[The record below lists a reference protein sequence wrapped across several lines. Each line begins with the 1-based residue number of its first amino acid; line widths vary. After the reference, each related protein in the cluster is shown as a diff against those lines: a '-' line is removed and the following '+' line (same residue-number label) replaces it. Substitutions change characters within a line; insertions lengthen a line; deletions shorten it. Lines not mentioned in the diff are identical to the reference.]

1 MTRALAL
8 ALFLLL
14 VAVLGVLLVLV
25 RPRPVDS
32 PAPASPGAPRPA
44 TTAPAPPAT
53 VPLPPA
59 ASSSAAPPLPA
70 WPEGEVGVFFEG
82 DDLRLHRET
91 RKVPVPP
98 GAAGRI
104 RAAVDALLRGPE
116 TPGLLSPWPAGATSR
131 AVFLAPPGLVTI
143 DLDVAP
149 EATTGWGTHGEW
161 MALQAI
167 AATALGAAPPSAAG
181 AILVTLRGEPIDSL
195 GGHIDLSRPI
205 RPDASLF
212 AAEPEDGEAPG
223 PPGAEGSASP
233 PPPAA
238 SPTTAPVAGAPR

>member
-32 PAPASPGAPRPA
+32 PPRASSGAPRPA
-44 TTAPAPPAT
+44 TSAPLAPTAA
-53 VPLPPA
+53 PLPAAA
-59 ASSSAAPPLPA
+59 ASSSAPPVPA
-70 WPEGEVGVFFEG
+70 WPEGEVTVFFEG

-143 DLDVAP
+143 DLDLPP

-167 AATALGAAPPSAAG
+167 AATALGAAPPATAS

-212 AAEPEDGEAPG
+212 AAEPGDGEDTG
-223 PPGAEGSASP
+223 PSGDAGSASP

-238 SPTTAPVAGAPR
+238 AAAPAAGAPR